1 MTSRDSTSTDTAR
14 SMHVFLRRN
23 ATQSLIFLAM
33 TIIALSSSSSLL
45 VAAQE
50 APSGLELCPTA
61 CACPVPAPTDGGQ
74 GAAAPGGS
82 TAEAGS
88 GIVVTR
94 QKCDPTDVET
104 CRANW

>member
-1 MTSRDSTSTDTAR
+1 MTSRDRTSTDTAR
-14 SMHVFLRRN
+14 SMRVFLRRN
-23 ATQSLIFLAM
+23 ATQSLMFLAV
-33 TIIALSSSSSLL
+33 IIALSSSSSLL

-50 APSGLELCPTA
+50 ASGLELCPTA
-61 CACPVPAPTDGGQ
+61 CACPVPAPTDGQ

-94 QKCDPTDVET
+94 QKCDPTDV
-104 CRANW
+104 

>member
-33 TIIALSSSSSLL
+33 TIIALLSSSSLL
-45 VAAQE
+45 IAAQE
-50 APSGLELCPTA
+50 APSGLEICPTA
-61 CACPVPAPTDGGQ
+61 CACPVPAPTDGQ